1 MITTRFMDLPT
12 SIKAFSRSNAD
23 GSYTVILNSHL
34 CAEEQRVAYAHELE
48 HILNDDF
55 TAPDSADHIESYRH
69 KMD

>member
-1 MITTRFMDLPT
+1 MIVTRFMDLPC

-23 GSYTVILNSHL
+23 GSYTVIINACL
-34 CAEEQRVAYAHELE
+34 CREQQEESYRHEVE
-48 HILNDDF
+48 HILNQDF